1 MAQRSLDIMINT
13 TLRLPTLGLAA
24 AALMAVLAAVAPAR
38 SQQTVDLQLVLAID
52 ASGSVD
58 AAEFDL
64 QMRGLAEAFRHPD
77 VIAAIKRGS
86 GIAVSVVQWGGP
98 GHQFVTTPWS
108 VVGDDA
114 SSRELAAHRNH

>member
-1 MAQRSLDIMINT
+1 MAQRSLDIMIDT

-58 AAEFDL
+58 GTGFN
-64 QMRGLAEAFRHPD
+64 
-77 VIAAIKRGS
+77 
-86 GIAVSVVQWGGP
+86 
-98 GHQFVTTPWS
+98 TTRRIEGASLRPT
-108 VVGDDA
+108 
-114 SSRELAAHRNH
+114 SSR